1 MPRASLES
9 NKVLQQGFGIQ
20 EGKVEIADARFKIIQ
35 RQKKDGTLITPMF
48 VLQLDCLKLDDKW
61 DRIDETVE
69 QTELLL
75 GWGSKETGEDGNHK
89 FRFRPGNAKGPDD
102 VDPEDL
108 GPVINTE
115 GNSFYC
121 EQEGDMPYAD
131 ADAMIFMKSLEAK
144 GWKTEINAQGYAPNY
159 KGAKFEIKSVLKT
172 DLCKRY
178 GIKYSPTSPDQEKAT
193 VWEVIA
199 LHTRPYEKKG
209 GTATKPAG
217 KPVAGKPASTGTAS
231 GANGAAKDGFMDES
245 LDRTQVALTLLKEPS
260 QQFSDAVKGDKG
272 VKRDAFQKAF
282 TMELM
287 RRKVHPKIQTD
298 LKKMMV
304 EDDVLSEWGAEVG
317 FMVDVEAKTVT
328 FVSE

>member
-9 NKVLQQGFGIQ
+9 NKVLQPGFGIQ
-20 EGKVEIADARFKIIQ
+20 EGKVGVLDARFKIVQ

-48 VLQLDCLKLDDKW
+48 ILQLDCTKLDDKW
-61 DRIDETVE
+61 DVIDETMVE
-69 QTELLL
+69 QTDLLL

-102 VDPEDL
+102 NDPEDL

-144 GWKTEINAQGYAPNY
+144 GWKTEINAQGFAPNY
-159 KGAKFEIKSVLKT
+159 KGAKFEVKSVLKT
-172 DLCKRY
+172 DLCKKY
-178 GIKYSPTSPDQEKAT
+178 GIKYNPQEGQEKAT
-193 VWEVIA
+193 IWEVVQ
-199 LHTRPYEKKG
+199 LHTRPYEKKAG
-209 GTATKPAG
+209 QAAG
-217 KPVAGKPASTGTAS
+217 KSTTQSKTTAGAAGAGKT
-231 GANGAAKDGFMDES
+231 NGAAGAAGFMDEN
-245 LDRTQVALTLLKEPS
+245 LDRTVVALALLKEPS
-260 QQFSDAVKGDKG
+260 QQFADAVKGEKG

-304 EDDVLSEWGAEVG
+304 EDDVLTEWGSEVG

-328 FVSE
+328 FVS